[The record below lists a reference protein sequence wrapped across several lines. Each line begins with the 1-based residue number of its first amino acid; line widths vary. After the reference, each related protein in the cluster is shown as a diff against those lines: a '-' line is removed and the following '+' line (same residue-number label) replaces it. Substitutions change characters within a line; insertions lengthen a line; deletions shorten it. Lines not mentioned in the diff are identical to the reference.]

1 MLMLPE
7 RSYSTLDYVHHCDAL
22 SLLRALADKSVDA
35 IITDMP
41 YGSTECA
48 WDTPIDLVQWWVE
61 VKRVIK
67 PRGVM
72 VTTAAQP
79 FTSALVMSNPAWFKY
94 EWIWEKSKGANFS
107 STAYQPLKVTESV
120 PVFSAAPATFNK
132 SGHHLNYYPQKDKR
146 ERPYTGKFKQHKR
159 GGITAPLRKNKI
171 TSAKYSDITPRNIIY
186 AATDGDGRIHPTQ
199 KPVALYEYLIQTYT
213 RPGELVLD
221 PFSGSGT
228 TAIAA
233 RKTGRHFI
241 CGDSSAEY
249 VEMSRKRLATTDPYQ
264 HRPLPDGRKQLSM
277 FAGVMA

>member
-1 MLMLPE
+1 MHLLPE

-22 SLLRALADKSVDA
+22 SLLRALADNSVDA

-41 YGSTECA
+41 YGTTACS
-48 WDTPIDLVQWWVE
+48 WDTVIDLAAWWVQ
-61 VKRVIK
+61 VRRVLK

-72 VTTAAQP
+72 VTTGSQP
-79 FTSALVMSNPAWFKY
+79 FTSTLVMSNPTWFKY
-94 EWIWEKSKGANFS
+94 EWIWIKNTCSNFLQAN
-107 STAYQPLKVTESV
+107 YQPLKKHENIL
-120 PVFSAAPATFNK
+120 VFSDGNITFTPANY
-132 SGHHLNYYPQKDKR
+132 SIRYYPQWRGRQHDFNTGQGTDTSLRAWK
-146 ERPYTGKFKQHKR
+146 ERR
-159 GGITAPLRKNKI
+159 GNDYQLMSNQNEGMFPVSYLMI
-171 TSAKYSDITPRNIIY
+171 
-186 AATDGDGRIHPTQ
+186 DGELKTHPTQ
-199 KPVALYEYLIQTYT
+199 KPVTLYEYLIQTYT

-241 CGDSSAEY
+241 CGDSSREY
-249 VEMSRKRLATTDPYQ
+249 VEMSRQRLITTDPYQ